1 MADGDPR
8 MDVFGTVEPV
18 VAHHTREQ
26 PVVDDSPSASGIQS
40 STRASGR
47 AQSADVSARPSRRR
61 RERGDKSRLRAEL
74 DAAAPALALDP
85 RIASDVLALERRFA
99 AASKGKSLPSRDRPH
114 HRTHRPRPS
123 LPISPARDHLGSIE
137 PQQLSVLPEMSPS
150 LPETDTTSQ
159 FSDPKSPTRL
169 VGPALPTSGV
179 PTLVHPQPQPT
190 PDPPPSDPPPPIL
203 KADRPA
209 YHVLL
214 PNSDPEHISASPEP
228 KRTSRAA
235 KRSSLT
241 AMLGLGSR
249 KKHKDGSGQDED
261 STHLSVRPL
270 NRRIDTQ
277 HTMRTFNT
285 VYTTATAGSVD
296 TGDRASLNVPSS
308 PGHSGPSQGAR
319 SASGASS
326 HHGFVATPSST
337 DHHTIEPSAKTLAR
351 AAATR
356 DQLSKRYGLLYAGLD
371 AQASGSPAPGL
382 NPLEIVRWRAGIV
395 QESRRSAEA
404 GRNAIDGGNGDVWER
419 EVERRI
425 RDAPPAF
432 SGTSLPPAFLGN
444 SLPEANSLSWL
455 PYLEPLFMEERTR
468 MDGIGMGRDDFS
480 NGPSGMTAWYILASF
495 AEGYLASQ
503 DQTTS
508 RPGSFGSDAHKSLG
522 SDGPKS
528 FGSDAYKSY
537 ASDGKSLPDP
547 PPHTNPKDVR
557 AQAIVNAAYAR
568 SSGTGTGA
576 VSDDASASGSRF
588 AIIDRAL
595 RARSKSSVVVETR
608 SRQGSLGVNSEP
620 PSPSHTSPALLI
632 QQQASQTSHSYN
644 GKPSKLVDPIRSR
657 SGSQI
662 HHSRSQ
668 SQARS
673 VSAGNGPKQNTN
685 DFGVLAPKA
694 NGQVPLQSQGEAG
707 KMSPASSRLNLA
719 NIIIG
724 GAAVL
729 GLSMRRGG
737 ARQPLAKDGIS
748 GSENE
753 GERLSSDCSPSD
765 VDLYARRHGG
775 LSDGEG
781 GRVKRRRK
789 TWREREGGEVPLSD
803 GDRERSG
810 SGGVKR
816 RLRLER
822 TVMEPVEAGSEELG
836 EGERKERE
844 RRKEC
849 MAEYEKKRTILDQAE
864 DEILK
869 VNSRLYNFSR
879 LLGDLNHVHKEGSD
893 VFGEMFIAIPPQIV
907 HILTP
912 ELSDTDEP
920 LTPTTPDYAPLVS
933 FSKRLGDLEAVP
945 TAVDYVG
952 RATLDA
958 DLPIAAFDSLHELER
973 KLAGISHQIAE
984 LRSICDQTEEERK
997 TVKTLYDNIAGTI
1010 SSYPECTNIE
1020 HLLNSLVTEDMPWL
1034 PSWLPLWVRHL
1045 LEIFS
1050 GQIQF
1055 LVENGLRIYG
1065 YLYAGI
1071 SLVSLVLNLFISLF
1085 MLITRFVRSY
1095 WFVFVGAAMAGVGYL
1110 MIVPPEEVQVEL

>member
-8 MDVFGTVEPV
+8 MDVFGAVEPV
-18 VAHHTREQ
+18 VPHHTREQ

-40 STRASGR
+40 STRASR
-47 AQSADVSARPSRRR
+47 RTQSVDVSVRPPRRR
-61 RERGDKSRLRAEL
+61 RERVDRDRLLREEL
-74 DAAAPALALDP
+74 GAAAPGLALDP

-123 LPISPARDHLGSIE
+123 LPITPGRDHAVSTE
-137 PQQLSVLPEMSPS
+137 PQQLSTLPEMSPP
-150 LPETDTTSQ
+150 LPETDGASH
-159 FSDPKSPTRL
+159 FSDPKSPTRI

-179 PTLVHPQPQPT
+179 PTPPQTQPSS
-190 PDPPPSDPPPPIL
+190 DPPPSDHSAPGL
-203 KADRPA
+203 KADKPA

-214 PNSDPEHISASPEP
+214 PNSDPEHTSASAEP

-249 KKHKDGSGQDED
+249 KKHKDGSRQEED

-296 TGDRASLNVPSS
+296 TASLNVPSS

-319 SASGASS
+319 SASGTSS
-326 HHGFVATPSST
+326 NPAFVATPSSIEA
-337 DHHTIEPSAKTLAR
+337 HTIEPSAKTLAR

-356 DQLSKRYGLLYAGLD
+356 DQLSKRYEMLYSGLD
-371 AQASGSPAPGL
+371 AQASGSLAPGL
-382 NPLEIVRWRAGIV
+382 NPLEILRWRAGIV

-404 GRNAIDGGNGDVWER
+404 GRNAIDGGNGEIWER
-419 EVERRI
+419 EVERRV

-432 SGTSLPPAFLGN
+432 SGTPLPQAFLGS

-468 MDGIGMGRDDFS
+468 TDGIGMGRDDLS
-480 NGPSGMTAWYILASF
+480 DGPSGMTAWYILASF
-495 AEGYLASQ
+495 AEGYLASR
-503 DQTTS
+503 DQSTS
-508 RPGSFGSDAHKSLG
+508 RPNSFGSGAHKSLG

-528 FGSDAYKSY
+528 LGSDAYKSFV
-537 ASDGKSLPDP
+537 SDGKSLPDP

-568 SSGTGTGA
+568 SSGAGTGTGA

-608 SRQGSLGVNSEP
+608 SRQGSLGINSEP
-620 PSPSHTSPALLI
+620 PSPSHISSTQLI
-632 QQQASQTSHSYN
+632 QHQSQMSQSYN
-644 GKPSKLVDPIRSR
+644 GKPSKSADPVRSR

-673 VSAGNGPKQNTN
+673 ISAGNGPKQGTN
-685 DFGVLAPKA
+685 DFGVLASKS
-694 NGQVPLQSQGEAG
+694 NGQPQVQSQEG

-729 GLSMRRGG
+729 GLSMRRGT
-737 ARQPLAKDGIS
+737 RQPLAKDGIS

-753 GERLSSDCSPSD
+753 GERMSSDCSPSD
-765 VDLYARRHGG
+765 VDLYIKRHGG

-803 GDRERSG
+803 GDRERNEG
-810 SGGVKR
+810 AKR
-816 RLRLER
+816 SWRLEK
-822 TVMEPVEAGSEELG
+822 VVAEPVEVGSEGLE

-844 RRKEC
+844 LRKEY
-849 MAEYEKKRTILDQAE
+849 MVEFEKKRVVLDQAE
-864 DEILK
+864 DELVK
-869 VNSRLYNFSR
+869 VNNRLYNFAR

-893 VFGEMFIAIPPQIV
+893 VFGEMFMAIPPEIV
-907 HILTP
+907 HVLTP

-920 LTPTTPDYAPLVS
+920 LTPTTPDYTPLVS
-933 FSKRLGDLEAVP
+933 FSKQLGDLEAVP
-945 TAVDYVG
+945 TVVDHIG
-952 RATLDA
+952 RTTLDA
-958 DLPIAAFDSLHELER
+958 DLPIAAFDALHELER
-973 KLAGISHQIAE
+973 KLAGISHQIVE

-997 TVKTLYDNIAGTI
+997 HVKILYENTAGTI
-1010 SSYPECTNIE
+1010 SSYPECTTIE

-1034 PSWLPLWVRHL
+1034 PNWLPLWVRHL

-1050 GQIQF
+1050 SQIQF
-1055 LVENGLRIYG
+1055 LVENGLRVYG
-1065 YLYAGI
+1065 YLYAGV

-1085 MLITRFVRSY
+1085 ALSARFVRSY
-1095 WFVFVGAAMAGVGYL
+1095 WVVFLGAALAGAGYL
-1110 MIVPPEEVQVEL
+1110 TIIPPEGVQVEL

>member
-40 STRASGR
+40 STRASKR
-47 AQSADVSARPSRRR
+47 AQSVDVSARPSRRR

-74 DAAAPALALDP
+74 DAAAPALALDEQTRESP
-85 RIASDVLALERRFA
+85 RMYWLSNDDLQPPQKANHF
-99 AASKGKSLPSRDRPH
+99 LPG
-114 HRTHRPRPS
+114 
-123 LPISPARDHLGSIE
+123 IDH
-137 PQQLSVLPEMSPS
+137 
-150 LPETDTTSQ
+150 TTEHITPSQ

-214 PNSDPEHISASPEP
+214 PNSDPEHTSASPEP

-261 STHLSVRPL
+261 STHLSRAKSG
-270 NRRIDTQ
+270 
-277 HTMRTFNT
+277 RTIC
-285 VYTTATAGSVD
+285 
-296 TGDRASLNVPSS
+296 
-308 PGHSGPSQGAR
+308 
-319 SASGASS
+319 SGASS

-404 GRNAIDGGNGDVWER
+404 GRNAIDGGNGEYGSAR
-419 EVERRI
+419 S
-425 RDAPPAF
+425 
-432 SGTSLPPAFLGN
+432 SGEYETHPSLAT
-444 SLPEANSLSWL
+444 
-455 PYLEPLFMEERTR
+455 YLEPLFMEERTR
-468 MDGIGMGRDDFS
+468 TDGIGMGRDDFS

-673 VSAGNGPKQNTN
+673 VSAGNGAKQSTN

-694 NGQVPLQSQGEAG
+694 NGQPPLQSQGEAG

-810 SGGVKR
+810 SGE
-816 RLRLER
+816 LE
-822 TVMEPVEAGSEELG
+822 

-849 MAEYEKKRTILDQAE
+849 MAEYEKKRTTLDQAE

-893 VFGEMFIAIPPQIV
+893 VFGEMFMAIPPEIV

-973 KLAGISHQIAE
+973 RLAGISHQIAE

-1095 WFVFVGAAMAGVGYL
+1095 WFVFVSAAMAGVGYL